1 MPDSLA
7 VLFVCTANIC
17 RSPTMELL
25 ARDLAGGARIYFGS
39 AGTHARDGEP
49 MNPDMVAT
57 LPAHVDSSEFR
68 SQHLEAAL
76 LTEADLVLT
85 ATSVHRQFVLDDFPQ
100 HHRKL
105 FTLGQFA
112 ETIGQIPDLRGREL
126 VTAAGTRRAPA
137 APGHDVADP
146 YRRGQAAA
154 ERARGTITAML
165 SDIVPRLTARES

>member
-17 RSPTMELL
+17 RSPTMELV

-57 LPAHVDSSEFR
+57 LPPGMDSAEFR
-68 SQHLEAAL
+68 SQHLGPGL
-76 LTEADLVLT
+76 LLEADLVLT
-85 ATSVHRQFVLDDFPQ
+85 ATGVHRQFILDDFPQ

-112 ETIGQIPDLRGREL
+112 ETIAQIPDRRGRAL
-126 VTAAGTRRAPA
+126 VEAAGTRRTPA

-146 YRRGQAAA
+146 YRRGKAACEKA
-154 ERARGTITAML
+154 TGTITAML
-165 SDIVPRLTARES
+165 SDIVPRLAAVES